1 MKTKLKNLGESGD
14 REKEKDAV
22 RLTCDLCALKYCRR
36 QFLITVLSKTLY
48 FKRSWRPFAHFHM
61 STLFSP
67 HSTLRYYI
75 LQTLLSDWQV
85 YSHREKASSQFQSHT
100 ESKWERQL
108 FKSKSPQ
115 LFWQVKGS
123 TAAATTKK
131 KNKWPSLTLFRVD
144 QVSGTDSEQ
153 VAMIP
158 SLPLLLIRRL
168 QVIIRWRR
176 GNLISISGGLIISE
190 DEEDEAQEKL
200 RHTFLAI
207 KN

>member
-22 RLTCDLCALKYCRR
+22 RLTCDL
-36 QFLITVLSKTLY
+36 FLSYFPFITVLSKTLY

-67 HSTLRYYI
+67 HSTLRCYI

-85 YSHREKASSQFQSHT
+85 YSHRESSQFQSHT

-131 KNKWPSLTLFRVD
+131 KKKWPSLTLFRVD

-176 GNLISISGGLIISE
+176 RGNLISISGGLIISE